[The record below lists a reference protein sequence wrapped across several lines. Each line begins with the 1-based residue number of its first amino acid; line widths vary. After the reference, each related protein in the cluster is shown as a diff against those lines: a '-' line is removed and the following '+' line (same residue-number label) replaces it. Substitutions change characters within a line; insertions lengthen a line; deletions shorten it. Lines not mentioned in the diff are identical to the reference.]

1 VPVSTRVGASAI
13 KHTPPDSISAV
24 LKLTDYR
31 RLWMGLGLAAVGE
44 WIGLLAITALAN
56 KSAHQLGAVLG
67 YGTDEYRLQTFAIAA
82 VLFIRVVP
90 ALFLGPIAGLLAD
103 RIDRKLI
110 LISGDLLRAALFAS
124 MPIVDNLW
132 WIFAATL
139 LIECCSVVWG
149 PAKDATIP
157 QIVPPHRLQAAN
169 QISLATQ
176 YGSALPGALV
186 FTGLQYVGSAS
197 NAITGG
203 QHVNAL
209 YVALVLNAL
218 GYVVSAAFVATIS
231 GLPKGPQHG
240 VERQGM
246 WHSIVEGWTYIAVT
260 PLVRGLVLGILGAFA
275 AGGVVIGLA
284 RVFVSDLGGGD
295 TAYGWLFLA
304 VTLGLGCGMWIG
316 PRMLRGLS
324 RRRVFGL
331 ALVLNG
337 LFMLPLAVS
346 QKLEFVSLFAA
357 MLGYFSGVCWI
368 TGNTILGLQVP
379 EKYRARTLSF
389 VGSSVR
395 LVLSTVLAVAP
406 LVAGLI
412 GRHELTVGD
421 HVLTYGGAAATFVIS
436 GVVMT
441 VVGITS
447 YRHMDDRKGIPLTH
461 DLRNVFKGGGVYS
474 ATGVFVCFEGGEGAG
489 KSTQSQRLRDW
500 LADAG
505 YDVVLTYEPGD
516 TAVGREVR
524 RIVLDP
530 ATGALADR
538 TEALLYAA
546 DKAEHVETVVAP
558 ALQRGG
564 VVITDRYVDSTL
576 AYQGAGRGVVDP
588 ELERMARWA
597 TGNLRPHL
605 TVVLDLEPQAGLGR
619 FEERDRI
626 EGESLEFHE
635 RVRSAFLRMASHS
648 PEHYLVLD
656 ARLPVDEIAAEV
668 RKRVEPLLAQA
679 VRA

>member
-1 VPVSTRVGASAI
+1 VSSPAGASAI
-13 KHTPPDSISAV
+13 KHAPPDSISAV
-24 LKLTDYR
+24 LRITDYR
-31 RLWMGLGLAAVGE
+31 RLWMGLGLAAIGE

-56 KSAHQLGAVLG
+56 RSAHQLGAVLG

-90 ALFLGPIAGLLAD
+90 ALFLGPIAGWLAD
-103 RIDRKLI
+103 RLDRKFI
-110 LISGDLLRAALFAS
+110 LISGDLARAVLFAS

-132 WIFAATL
+132 WIFVATL
-139 LIECCSVVWG
+139 LIECCSVIWG
-149 PAKDATIP
+149 PAKDSTIP
-157 QIVPPHRLQAAN
+157 ILVPPHRLQVAN

-186 FTGLQYVGSAS
+186 FTGLQYLGSAS

-209 YVALVLNAL
+209 YVALFLNAL
-218 GYVVSAAFVATIS
+218 GYVVSAAFVSTIE
-231 GLPKGPQHG
+231 GLPRGPQHG

-246 WHSIVEGWTYIAVT
+246 WHTIVEGWTYIAVT

-295 TAYGWLFLA
+295 TAYGLLFLA

-324 RRRVFGL
+324 RRRLFGVS
-331 ALVLNG
+331 LVLNG
-337 LFMLPLAVS
+337 VFMLPLAVS

-357 MLGYFSGVCWI
+357 ALGYFSGVCWI
-368 TGNTILGLQVP
+368 SGNTILGLQVP
-379 EKYRARTLSF
+379 EKYRSRTLSF

-395 LVLSTVLAVAP
+395 LMLSTVLAVAP

-412 GRHELTVGD
+412 GRHSFHVGD
-421 HVLTYGGAAATFVIS
+421 HVLTYGGAAATFLIS
-436 GVVMT
+436 GIVMT
-441 VVGITS
+441 IVGVTS
-447 YRHMDDRKGIPLTH
+447 YRHMDDRKGIPLRD
-461 DLRNVFKGGGVYS
+461 DLRNVFKHGGIYS
-474 ATGVFVCFEGGEGAG
+474 ATGVFLCFEGGEGAG
-489 KSTQSQRLRDW
+489 KSTQARLLQSW
-500 LADAG
+500 LAEAG
-505 YDVVLTYEPGD
+505 YDVTLTFEPGD
-516 TAVGREVR
+516 TPVGQQVR

-530 ATGALADR
+530 ATGHLSSR

-546 DKAEHVETVVAP
+546 DKAEHVDTVVVP

-564 VVITDRYVDSTL
+564 IVITDRYVDSTL
-576 AYQGAGRGVVDP
+576 AYQGAGRGVDTVDR

-597 TGNLRPHL
+597 TGDLRPHL
-605 TVVLDLEPQAGLGR
+605 TVVLDLEPEAGLGR
-619 FEERDRI
+619 LDERDRI
-626 EGESLEFHE
+626 EGESVEFHE
-635 RVRSAFLRMASHS
+635 RVRAAFLRMASHA
-648 PEHYLVLD
+648 PEHYLVVD
-656 ARLPVDEIAAEV
+656 ARLPVEEIAAEV
-668 RKRVEPLLAQA
+668 RKRVEPLLGQA
-679 VRA
+679 VRS

>member
-1 VPVSTRVGASAI
+1 VRVSTRVGASAI
-13 KHTPPDSISAV
+13 KHAPPDSISAV

-90 ALFLGPIAGLLAD
+90 ALFLGPIAGWLAD
-103 RIDRKLI
+103 RIDRKAI
-110 LISGDLLRAALFAS
+110 LITGDLARAALFAS

-132 WIFAATL
+132 WIFIATL
-139 LIECCSVVWG
+139 LIECFSVVWG

-157 QIVPPHRLQAAN
+157 QLVPPHRLQAAN

-186 FTGLQYVGSAS
+186 FTGLQYFGSAS

-203 QHVNAL
+203 QHVDPL
-209 YVALVLNAL
+209 YVALVINAL
-218 GYVVSAAFVATIS
+218 GYVVSAAFVSRIE
-231 GLPKGPQHG
+231 GIPKGPQHG

-246 WHSIVEGWTYIAVT
+246 WQTIVEGWTYIAVT

-275 AGGVVIGLA
+275 AGGIVIGLA

-295 TAYGWLFLA
+295 TAYGLLFLA
-304 VTLGLGCGMWIG
+304 VTLGLGVGMWLG

-324 RRRVFGL
+324 RRRLFGL
-331 ALVLNG
+331 ALTCNGVL
-337 LFMLPLAVS
+337 MVPLALS
-346 QKLEFVSLFAA
+346 QKLEWVCLFAA
-357 MLGYFSGVCWI
+357 MLGYFNGVCWI

-379 EKYRARTLSF
+379 DQWRARTLAF
-389 VGSSVR
+389 VGSSIR
-395 LVLSTVLAVAP
+395 LVLSSVLAVAP
-406 LVAGLI
+406 LIAGLI
-412 GRHELTVGD
+412 GRHDVTVGD
-421 HVLTYGGAAATFVIS
+421 DVLTYGGSAATFLIA
-436 GVVMT
+436 GAVMT
-441 VVGITS
+441 VVGVTS
-447 YRHMDDRKGIPLTH
+447 YRHMDDRKGIPLSH

-500 LADAG
+500 LAADG

-656 ARLPVDEIAAEV
+656 ARVPVDEIAAEV
-668 RKRVEPLLAQA
+668 RKRVEPLLTQA